1 MIDYAPFLQLSPT
14 TLADV
19 LSREQVLDCGI
30 RPLWP
35 DMPRATI

>member
-1 MIDYAPFLQLSPT
+1 MTDYAAFHKLSPT

-19 LSREQVLDCGI
+19 LKRDRIMDIGI

-35 DMPRATI
+35 DMPGRQ